1 MFPNDVMHDMF
12 FAETRICVYM
22 NRIHKRRHG
31 TNGSR
36 LAMCRAR
43 AQVFYWI
50 RAGLN
55 RINIFIRKVSCVC
68 WRCKNISAQFTF
80 AKLIAIF
87 FILKKWSDDHGHNN
101 RRVMRHFVQL
111 RRIVSNGDIARNDR
125 WIRRIT
131 EQHYCS
137 RRILSHATMR
147 GSGMKGCYNHSL
159 F

>member
-1 MFPNDVMHDMF
+1 MCLLTLQEYLSAIYFR
-12 FAETRICVYM
+12 ET
-22 NRIHKRRHG
+22 NRD
-31 TNGSR
+31 
-36 LAMCRAR
+36 
-43 AQVFYWI
+43 
-50 RAGLN
+50 
-55 RINIFIRKVSCVC
+55 
-68 WRCKNISAQFTF
+68 
-80 AKLIAIF
+80 F